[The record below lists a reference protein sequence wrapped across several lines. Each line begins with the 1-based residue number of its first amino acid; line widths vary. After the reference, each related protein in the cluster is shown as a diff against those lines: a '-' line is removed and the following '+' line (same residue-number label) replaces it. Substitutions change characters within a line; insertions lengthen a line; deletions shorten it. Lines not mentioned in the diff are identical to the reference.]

1 MILLFTKLLLA
12 HVLGDFYLQPTNW
25 VEDKEAN
32 TYKSKYLY
40 LHALLHGILV
50 MVLLW
55 DIQAYKLA
63 LSIAVIHWMIDL
75 WKLLMQTAQNKRNWF
90 FIDQLLHVISIY
102 LCASIYMYDAI
113 IIDFES
119 LLNNKNLLILTAYLT
134 ITWPTSIFIQ
144 KMLLPWTNNLNED
157 DDMSLLNAGKYIG
170 ILERSFVFIFVFAGR
185 WESIG
190 FLIAAKSVFR
200 FGDLKESRDRKLTEY
215 ILLGTLVSF
224 GLAMVV
230 TMLTLHYFNTIN

>member
-12 HVLGDFYLQPTNW
+12 HILGDFYLQPTKW
-25 VEDKEAN
+25 VEDKETY

-40 LHALLHGILV
+40 IHALLHGVLV
-50 MVLLW
+50 LFLLW
-55 DIQAYKLA
+55 DIKAYKLA
-63 LSIAVIHWMIDL
+63 ISIAIVHWMIDL
-75 WKLLMQTAQNKRNWF
+75 WKLLMQTAQNKRKWF
-90 FIDQLLHVISIY
+90 FLDQLLHLISIY
-102 LCASIYMYDAI
+102 VCASIYMYDSI
-113 IIDFES
+113 NIDIDG
-119 LLNNKNLLILTAYLT
+119 LLNSKNLLVLTAYLL

-144 KMLLPWTNNLNED
+144 KILMPWTTNLNEIGD
-157 DDMSLLNAGKYIG
+157 TSLLNAGKYIG

-215 ILLGTLVSF
+215 ILLGTLISF
-224 GLAMVV
+224 GLAMVT
-230 TMLTLHYFNTIN
+230 TMLTLYCYNAIN